1 VVICLGADCLH
12 MVRLMPLP
20 SPNPVISCL
29 ILKSRL
35 VLPFWNRLT
44 QVVLEKRPLNG
55 CTSSS
60 FKSQNNK
67 FNIPFLTF
75 QYTQSFHISALFSDS
90 QGCSVF
96 FIKGSMVRN
105 KTPGAPQFLPVRS
118 LPGTNHDTAW
128 QTSGS
133 INSTSC
139 ICVARQETQRLN
151 QKR

>member
-1 VVICLGADCLH
+1 VVISLAADCLH

-20 SPNPVISCL
+20 SPNPVISCI

-35 VLPFWNRLT
+35 VLPFWNRLA

-96 FIKGSMVRN
+96 LYRVQWCGIRHQVHHSFCQFEAWNQPRHSM
-105 KTPGAPQFLPVRS
+105 A
-118 LPGTNHDTAW
+118 D
-128 QTSGS
+128 
-133 INSTSC
+133 
-139 ICVARQETQRLN
+139 
-151 QKR
+151 